1 MIKYSLIVFFKEMKC
16 ILRDKKTFIIGM
28 LIPLILMPAMIAL
41 TDFSF
46 NKNQNSADHLIISI
60 SNTDNSFYKF
70 CHRCEGVTVKEVKD
84 VPSAINSGEI
94 SIYVLVDQDLD
105 QKILSGEPF
114 KFNIDY
120 NQSSLSSV
128 AATRAMAQCELDFRN
143 LVVNK
148 NFSSLEELNQTVSE
162 YNNFKTESTD
172 SSTSNSLLY
181 LVLIAPLMI
190 MIYCFVGS
198 SNTALELSTGEKERS
213 TWEPLLSTGV
223 SRRFIIAG
231 KLLAATFT
239 GFMSTLSTIIG
250 FLGYLYF
257 EGTLKSSG
265 ISWTGII
272 ILIIISLLMSAFISS
287 VTLVL
292 GIYSKSIK
300 EAQTYFIPI
309 LAFFVAPG
317 YMATSMDI
325 RNIGLFELSIPMLNI
340 VCIIKE
346 TLIGVNNGFHLFV
359 VSLWIIIYTFIVYR
373 IACRLIEKESII
385 FKN

>member
-16 ILRDKKTFIIGM
+16 IFRDKKTFIIGV

-46 NKNQNSADHLIISI
+46 NKNKNAADNLIISI

-70 CHRCEGVTVKEVKD
+70 CHRCKGITVKD
-84 VPSAINSGEI
+84 VKDAPSAIKNGEI
-94 SIYVLVDQDLD
+94 AIYVLIDQDLD

-128 AATRAMAQCELDFRN
+128 AATRAMAQYELDFRN
-143 LVVNK
+143 LVMNK
-148 NFSSLEELNQTVSE
+148 NFSSLEELNQAISE
-162 YNNFKTESTD
+162 YSNFKTESTD
-172 SSTSNSLLY
+172 SSISNSLLY

-198 SNTALELSTGEKERS
+198 SSTALELSTGEKERS
-213 TWEPLLSTGV
+213 TWEPLLSTGI
-223 SRRFIIAG
+223 SRRFIIVG

-265 ISWTGII
+265 ISWAGMI
-272 ILIIISLLMSAFISS
+272 ILIIISLFISAFISS
-287 VTLVL
+287 ISLAL
-292 GIYSKSIK
+292 GIYSKSNK
-300 EAQTYFIPI
+300 EAQTYFVPV
-309 LAFFVAPG
+309 LAFIVAPG
-317 YMATSMDI
+317 YMATSMDV
-325 RNIGLFELSIPMLNI
+325 RNVGLFELSIPMLNI
-340 VCIIKE
+340 VCVIKE
-346 TLIGVNNGFHLFV
+346 SLIGVSNCFHLFV
-359 VSLWIIIYTFIVYR
+359 VSLWVVIYTFIVYK